1 MSEASAQTVLQQMG
15 MPALAGGIAVCFSHP
30 LELTKVRL
38 QLDNERGLRGEPRMY
53 RGWIDCVRQNFHAH
67 GVRGLQRGL
76 SLGITRE
83 VAFNAVR
90 IGLLD
95 AVTEKVHAAAAAV
108 GLAAPHAPPGAT
120 ERLLS
125 GLTCGALGGCCVNP
139 IEVLKTRFQ
148 AHGGLSGFQHRYAAA
163 IPPCRAHAATPCMCM
178 HMHMHMHM
186 HGPCLCTC
194 CQPLTLTLTLTVP
207 RALSVTVTV
216 TVTVTLTLTVSLP

>member
-1 MSEASAQTVLQQMG
+1 
-15 MPALAGGIAVCFSHP
+15 
-30 LELTKVRL
+30 
-38 QLDNERGLRGEPRMY
+38 MY

-95 AVTEKVHAAAAAV
+95 AVTEKVHATAAAV

-163 IPPCRAHAATPCMCM
+163 PAMRARMCRAHAATPCMCM
-178 HMHMHMHM
+178 HMHMHMH
-186 HGPCLCTC
+186 GPCLCTC
-194 CQPLTLTLTLTVP
+194 TCMHMRMHALAWVGPVHVLSTLNPNPNPNRTPSSNRNCNRNRNRNPNPNPSPNSNQGVL
-207 RALSVTVTV
+207 RARR
-216 TVTVTLTLTVSLP
+216 PPAAAWHGQ

>member
-1 MSEASAQTVLQQMG
+1 MPEAAPSLLQQMG
-15 MPALAGGIAVCFSHP
+15 LPALAGGIAVCFSHP

-53 RGWIDCVRQNFHAH
+53 RGWLDCVRQNFRAE

-95 AVTEKVHAAAAAV
+95 TVVEKVHGSAAAV
-108 GLAAPHAPPGAT
+108 GLAAVGPDAPPGAG

-148 AHGGLSGFQHRYAAA
+148 AHGGLSGFQHR
-163 IPPCRAHAATPCMCM
+163 
-178 HMHMHMHM
+178 
-186 HGPCLCTC
+186 
-194 CQPLTLTLTLTVP
+194 
-207 RALSVTVTV
+207 
-216 TVTVTLTLTVSLP
+216 

>member
-1 MSEASAQTVLQQMG
+1 MPEASAPSVLQQMG

-163 IPPCRAHAATPCMCM
+163 MRARMCRARAATPCMCM

-194 CQPLTLTLTLTVP
+194 TCICMG
-207 RALSVTVTV
+207 RACARAVN
-216 TVTVTLTLTVSLP
+216 P